1 MRNEHLLKRP
11 IFRSP
16 LAGCLSFNQ
25 IWLLPVTAGRFADP
39 NFRGGKFVLHGTFLF
54 FFFAPLFATCLHNA
68 RCNEY

>member
-39 NFRGGKFVLHGTFLF
+39 NFRGGKFVLHGTFSFL
-54 FFFAPLFATCLHNA
+54 APPFSTCVFTQCTLS
-68 RCNEY
+68 